1 MLIMER
7 NVFFMFFFFLSL
19 SFVMFSVQLFGQIK
33 LQEIYNFCVELI
45 RVCSIELNR
54 SILFILHH

>member
-7 NVFFMFFFFLSL
+7 NVFFMVFFFLSL